1 MKKISRRSFLSAM
14 GIVGAAAAL
23 TACGGSSSSTAASS
37 SAASTA
43 GSTAAA
49 GSAEKP
55 ADYPNASM
63 SLVVGFNPGGDSDL
77 NNRLMAQYVEPSF
90 GQSIAVTNM
99 AGSNSSVALTQY
111 QSTPTDGYTILG
123 TNSAAL
129 VNNYASGTCQYSYE
143 DFEVIAVFGRA
154 PGDMLFA
161 NKASG
166 ITSMED
172 LLEKSKANPNSI
184 KMGMSSG
191 GNTHVYALL
200 LQQAGF
206 ACNIVDGGDG
216 SDRIAALVGGHVDV
230 CFVPYLT
237 AKEYVENGDVVPLC
251 TIGDR
256 CSALP
261 DTLRS
266 PRFGGGESVAE
277 LHPLDGG
284 YGEEQVAQQAFGR
297 IEERLAPPCL
307 LYTSLN

>member
-1 MKKISRRSFLSAM
+1 
-14 GIVGAAAAL
+14 
-23 TACGGSSSSTAASS
+23 
-37 SAASTA
+37 
-43 GSTAAA
+43 
-49 GSAEKP
+49 
-55 ADYPNASM
+55 
-63 SLVVGFNPGGDSDL
+63 
-77 NNRLMAQYVEPSF
+77 
-90 GQSIAVTNM
+90 
-99 AGSNSSVALTQY
+99 
-111 QSTPTDGYTILG
+111 
-123 TNSAAL
+123 
-129 VNNYASGTCQYSYE
+129 
-143 DFEVIAVFGRA
+143 
-154 PGDMLFA
+154 MLFA

-261 DTLRS
+261 DTPSINENGYVENNFNNYYVWLAQGHRCRHRFLSGFSVRGRCDQPRS
-266 PRFGGGESVAE
+266 TPQISRPA
-277 LHPLDGG
+277 
-284 YGEEQVAQQAFGR
+284 
-297 IEERLAPPCL
+297 
-307 LYTSLN
+307 TSTIRSS

>member
-1 MKKISRRSFLSAM
+1 
-14 GIVGAAAAL
+14 
-23 TACGGSSSSTAASS
+23 
-37 SAASTA
+37 
-43 GSTAAA
+43 
-49 GSAEKP
+49 
-55 ADYPNASM
+55 
-63 SLVVGFNPGGDSDL
+63 
-77 NNRLMAQYVEPSF
+77 
-90 GQSIAVTNM
+90 
-99 AGSNSSVALTQY
+99 
-111 QSTPTDGYTILG
+111 
-123 TNSAAL
+123 
-129 VNNYASGTCQYSYE
+129 
-143 DFEVIAVFGRA
+143 
-154 PGDMLFA
+154 MLFA

-261 DTLRS
+261 DTPS
-266 PRFGGGESVAE
+266 INEN
-277 LHPLDGG
+277 G
-284 YGEEQVAQQAFGR
+284 YVENNFNNYYVW
-297 IEERLAPPCL
+297 LAPKAPMQASFPIWL
-307 LYTSLN
+307 LCARTLRTTTRSTPQISRPSTSTIRSS